1 MGRLFG
7 TDGVRG
13 IANAELTP
21 ELAFKLG
28 KSGAHVLSKDKARP
42 VVLIG
47 KDTTPFWRYA
57 GRRPQRRDPGGRRQ
71 CDQGRRSA
79 DSGDRIPGTRL

>member
-47 KDTTPFWRYA
+47 KDT
-57 GRRPQRRDPGGRRQ
+57 
-71 CDQGRRSA
+71 
-79 DSGDRIPGTRL
+79 RLS

>member
-47 KDTTPFWRYA
+47 KDTRLSGDMLEDA
-57 GRRPQRRDPGGRRQ
+57 LSARDPGGRRQ